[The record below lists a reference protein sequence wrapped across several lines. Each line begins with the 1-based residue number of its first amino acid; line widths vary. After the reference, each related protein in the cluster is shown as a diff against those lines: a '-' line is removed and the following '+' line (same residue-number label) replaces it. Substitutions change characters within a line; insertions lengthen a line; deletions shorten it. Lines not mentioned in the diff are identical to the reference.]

1 MPIQD
6 RDYIR
11 GSHPPNCNCVE
22 CTNKRLKKTQG
33 ETYQKFIPN
42 WPRFGKGSIGKRA
55 DNMGGQKAYRHRP
68 HIPNWLIALLL
79 MVALSV
85 AGLVTSRFVGSFIP
99 FCLLFG
105 FSVFFCIEKWLSHYT
120 RKYRFFGRIYR
131 LILNLSALSLLGLL
145 IWSGVLLFTQQ
156 FMQSPLIGSSI
167 FMVELAVFIWLC
179 RVVYRNSWRQPSM
192 KLTVFSLICLFL
204 IFAFAGVQPFS
215 GYKDEAVGKITS
227 FINTQRE
234 EAEGR
239 SAEAKAR
246 EIERLRDLGFS
257 DPASVVEE
265 LSTNKELKIG
275 IEVLEKV
282 NDIRKERGSTEL
294 QWDSELYE
302 YSLAHA
308 KDMAAQK
315 RLFHSS
321 MYEPFAENA
330 WGGEGSKSWTA
341 QTIVDSWMN
350 SSMHRTWLLCPGLRH
365 VAVGVAYSN
374 NGMYA
379 AWTFWRSETSL
390 SDWWYIDSPDNP
402 PEWWY

>member
-11 GSHPPNCNCVE
+11 GSHPTNCSCAE
-22 CTNKRLKKTQG
+22 CTNRRLKKTG
-33 ETYQKFIPN
+33 EETDQNYIPN
-42 WPRFGKGSIGKRA
+42 WLRFGKSPLRKRA
-55 DNMGGQKAYRHRP
+55 NKLGGQKAYRHRS
-68 HIPNWLIALLL
+68 HIPNWLIALLF

-85 AGLVTSRFVGSFIP
+85 AGLVASKFARSFIP
-99 FCLLFG
+99 FWLLFG
-105 FSVFFCIEKWLSHYT
+105 FSVFYSIGKWFSYYT
-120 RKYRFFGRIYR
+120 VKHKIVGRVYR
-131 LILNLSALSLLGLL
+131 LILNLSVLSLLGLL
-145 IWSGVLLFTQQ
+145 IWSGISLFTQQ
-156 FMQSPLIGSSI
+156 FMQSPLIGSLVFI
-167 FMVELAVFIWLC
+167 AELGVFIWLC
-179 RVVYRNSWRQPSM
+179 RVVSKNSWRQPSM
-192 KLTVFSLICLFL
+192 KLTVVSLICLFL
-204 IFAFAGVQPFS
+204 IFSFAGVQPFS
-215 GYKDEAVGKITS
+215 GYKDEAIGKITS

-234 EAEGR
+234 EAERR

-246 EIERLRDLGFS
+246 EIERLRNLGFS
-257 DPASVVEE
+257 DPSSVVEE
-265 LSTNKELKIG
+265 LSTNNELRIG
-275 IEVLEKV
+275 IEVLERV
-282 NDIRKERGSTEL
+282 NTIRMERGSSEL

-315 RLFHSS
+315 ELFHSS

-350 SSMHRTWLLCPGLRH
+350 SSMHRTWLLCPSLRH

-390 SDWWYIDSPDNP
+390 SDWWYVYTPDDP